1 MMDWANTTTYYLG
14 VIIIMQSSLK
24 FDHRMALTK
33 DKTLSKTLGA
43 IKYILKQAPT
53 RSPVTDS
60 H

>member
-1 MMDWANTTTYYLG
+1 MDWANTTTYYLG

-43 IKYILKQAPT
+43 IKHILKQAPT
-53 RSPVTDS
+53 RSPVTGS